1 MAAAHFQ
8 HGRTLEALGRV
19 PDAVPP
25 LRSAVAAAQSAGGSA
40 ARDSDY
46 PVALAL
52 ALASIARHTEALE
65 AFDSALSISALPDA
79 SGGMGPE
86 GIWLNRGNS
95 LHALGRLPEAA
106 QSFREAVRAAPEMLE
121 PTEALAATLAELLGD
136 DATPEETAE
145 AREVSDRAAEI
156 AAGQEGEWR
165 RELLNLPALR
175 DFSGGV
181 GSGAEGGELRMRMM
195 DGVGLALGEVDGLAS
210 EAECAELME
219 LARPAL
225 KPALVVSPNPR
236 ACAKLCQNLC
246 CELGSC

>member
-1 MAAAHFQ
+1 MSH
-8 HGRTLEALGRV
+8 
-19 PDAVPP
+19 
-25 LRSAVAAAQSAGGSA
+25 
-40 ARDSDY
+40 
-46 PVALAL
+46 
-52 ALASIARHTEALE
+52 
-65 AFDSALSISALPDA
+65 
-79 SGGMGPE
+79 
-86 GIWLNRGNS
+86 
-95 LHALGRLPEAA
+95 
-106 QSFREAVRAAPEMLE
+106 
-121 PTEALAATLAELLGD
+121 
-136 DATPEETAE
+136 
-145 AREVSDRAAEI
+145 RAAEI

-175 DFSGGV
+175 DFSGGM

>member
-25 LRSAVAAAQSAGGSA
+25 LRSAVAAAQSAGGSG

-52 ALASIARHTEALE
+52 ALASVAKHTEALG

-79 SGGMGPE
+79 SGGMGLE

-136 DATPEETAE
+136 DATPKETAE
-145 AREVSDRAAEI
+145 AREVSDRAVEI

-175 DFSGGV
+175 DFSGGT
-181 GSGAEGGELRMRMM
+181 GSGAEVGELRMRMM

-236 ACAKLCQNLC
+236 ACAKLCQNSC

>member
-25 LRSAVAAAQSAGGSA
+25 LRSAVAAAQSAGG
-40 ARDSDY
+40 RDSDY

-95 LHALGRLPEAA
+95 LHALGQGRARAFQCEKLDEYSGRRFIFLQRDDRDRP
-106 QSFREAVRAAPEMLE
+106 QDVR
-121 PTEALAATLAELLGD
+121 
-136 DATPEETAE
+136 
-145 AREVSDRAAEI
+145 
-156 AAGQEGEWR
+156 GQPSRCRYPSE
-165 RELLNLPALR
+165 
-175 DFSGGV
+175 DH
-181 GSGAEGGELRMRMM
+181 
-195 DGVGLALGEVDGLAS
+195 VD
-210 EAECAELME
+210 EF
-219 LARPAL
+219 
-225 KPALVVSPNPR
+225 
-236 ACAKLCQNLC
+236 
-246 CELGSC
+246 

>member
-25 LRSAVAAAQSAGGSA
+25 LRSAVAAAQSTG

-106 QSFREAVRAAPEMLE
+106 QSFREAVRAAPAMLE
-121 PTEALAATLAELLGD
+121 PTEALAATLTELLGD
-136 DATPEETAE
+136 DATPKETAE
-145 AREVSDRAAEI
+145 AREISDRAAEI
-156 AAGQEGEWR
+156 AAGQEGGWR